1 MNYGSPVPTMYEIS
15 NQYTTF
21 TQKLQF
27 RHTDDLSPLHLC
39 KIHKLRN
46 CTRVIKYIY
55 NVLLL
60 RLVAYRTACTI
71 VQTVIRLR

>member
-1 MNYGSPVPTMYEIS
+1 MNYGSAVPTMYEIS

-39 KIHKLRN
+39 KIHTN

-60 RLVAYRTACTI
+60 WLVAYRTACTT